1 MSTSF
6 SIRKMQPED
15 RQAVAGLICLSTSV
29 WYEVHFGT
37 RRFTGG
43 PQTTELYYDVY
54 HALPGSSGIV
64 AVDSYSGIVAGSC
77 FLHVRPTH
85 VSLGIMNVHPSYAGR
100 GIASALLKNIID
112 TAEQLNKPLHLVSSA
127 MNLDSFSLYN
137 RKGFIPFCIYQD
149 MKFQVPDGA
158 YQKQLPASPR
168 VRKATLTDLPGIVE
182 LERDLT
188 GLERPDDY
196 RHFIENPE
204 GIWSVTVCDSVDGN
218 ALDGVLCSVCHP
230 ATNMIGPG
238 CTRNA
243 GAAEALLLAQLNQNP
258 GRTPVALVPCSSLEL
273 RNFAY
278 SLDAQNTEIHVAQS
292 RGTAPVL
299 KGLTFPTF
307 LPETF

>member
-1 MSTSF
+1 MSSTF

-37 RRFTGG
+37 PRFTEG

-77 FLHVRPTH
+77 FLHIRPTH

-100 GIASALLKNIID
+100 GIASALLKSIVD
-112 TAEQLNKPLHLVSSA
+112 TADQLNKPLHLVSSA

-137 RKGFIPFCIYQD
+137 RQGFIPFCIYQD
-149 MKFQVPDGA
+149 MKFQVPEGG
-158 YQKQLPASPR
+158 YQKQLPASAR
-168 VRKATLTDLPGIVE
+168 VRAATLTDLQAIVE
-182 LERDLT
+182 LERSLT

-204 GIWSVTVCDSVDGN
+204 GIWSVTVYDSADGKV
-218 ALDGVLCSVCHP
+218 LDGVLCSVCHP

-238 CTRNA
+238 CARNTD
-243 GAAEALLLAQLNQNP
+243 AAKALLLAQLNQNC
-258 GRTPVALVPCSSLEL
+258 GRSPVALVPCSSLEL

-278 SLDAQNTEIHVAQS
+278 SLGAKNTELHVAQCL
-292 RGTAPVL
+292 GTAPVL
-299 KGLTFPTF
+299 KGITFPTF

>member
-15 RQAVAGLICLSTSV
+15 RQAVAGLICLSTSA
-29 WYEVHFGT
+29 WYECHFGT

-43 PQTTELYYDVY
+43 PRTTELYYDVY
-54 HALPGSSGIV
+54 HSLPGSSGIV
-64 AVDSYSGIVAGSC
+64 AIDSYSGVVAGSC

-85 VSLGIMNVHPSYAGR
+85 VSLGIMNVHPSFAGQ
-100 GIASALLKNIID
+100 GIASALLKNIVE
-112 TAEQLNKPLHLVSSA
+112 TAEQLGKPLHLVSSA

-137 RKGFIPFCIYQD
+137 RQNFVPFCTYQD
-149 MKFQVPDGA
+149 MRFQIPTGGFQ
-158 YQKQLPASPR
+158 QKLPASSR
-168 VRKATLTDLPGIVE
+168 VRKASPADLPAIVG
-182 LERDLT
+182 LERSLT

-204 GIWSVTVCDSVDGN
+204 GIWSVSLCETAAGKDLE
-218 ALDGVLCSVCHP
+218 AVLCSVCHP
-230 ATNMIGPG
+230 ATHMIGPG
-238 CTRNA
+238 CARNA
-243 GAAEALLLAQLNQNP
+243 DAAAALLLAELNQYP
-258 GRTPVALVPCSSLEL
+258 GRSPVALIPCSSLEL
-273 RNFAY
+273 RRFAY
-278 SLDAQNTEIHVAQS
+278 SLGAKNTEIHLAQC

>member
-1 MSTSF
+1 MSPSF

-15 RQAVAGLICLSTSV
+15 RQAVAVLVCLSTSV
-29 WYEVHFGT
+29 WYEVHFGM

-43 PQTTELYYDVY
+43 PRTTELYYDIY
-54 HALPGSSGIV
+54 HTLPGSSGIV
-64 AVDSYSGIVAGSC
+64 AVDSYSGLVVGSC

-85 VSLGIMNVHPSYAGR
+85 VSLGIMNVHPSYSGR
-100 GIASALLKNIID
+100 GIASALLKSIID
-112 TAEQLNKPLHLVSSA
+112 SAEQLHKPLHLVSSA

-137 RKGFIPFCIYQD
+137 RQGFTPYCIYQD
-149 MKFQVPDGA
+149 MKFPVPEEG
-158 YQKQLPASPR
+158 YRKQLPASAR
-168 VRKATLTDLPGIVE
+168 VRKATRADLPAIVE

-188 GLERPDDY
+188 GIERPGDY
-196 RHFIENPE
+196 QHFIENPE
-204 GIWSVTVCDSVDGN
+204 RIWSISVCDSADGN

-238 CTRNA
+238 CARNTD
-243 GAAEALLLAQLNQNP
+243 AAEALLIAQLNENL
-258 GRTPVALVPCSSLEL
+258 GRSPVALVPCSALEL

-278 SLDAQNTEIHVAQS
+278 SLGAKNTEIHVAQC